1 MYQRAHR
8 HACDLVTPCSNED
21 DKFARRIKPP
31 NYNVCPMI
39 WVSTSPAVPKRGLTL
54 RQAALIA
61 GFGYLLSPVGYAEG
75 LYPKLVIANNIE
87 QTVQNIAMHRE
98 KFAIAIMCY
107 LVCFIED
114 VIIAWALY
122 YLLAPVNRAL
132 SMLAAWFRLM
142 YTAMAL
148 YAVMDLA
155 TVFRLVTTPEY
166 LTLFGSGPLHAQ
178 VRLFLSTFR
187 YDWSLSLIVF
197 GVHLA
202 LLGYLIFRSGY
213 IPWIIG
219 ILLVIDGLGWVIDG
233 LQVYFYP
240 DAKLKYL
247 FIAFLGELVFM
258 LWLLIRGWKIR
269 ELPTVSPSSP
279 SDLGSATAVVKA

>member
-1 MYQRAHR
+1 
-8 HACDLVTPCSNED
+8 
-21 DKFARRIKPP
+21 
-31 NYNVCPMI
+31 MI
-39 WVSTSPAVPKRGLTL
+39 RVSASQAAKQTRGLTL

-98 KFAIAIMCY
+98 KFAVAIICY

-114 VIIAWALY
+114 VVIAWALY
-122 YLLAPVNRAL
+122 YLLVPVNKAM
-132 SMLAAWFRLM
+132 SMLTAWFRLM

-155 TVFRLVTTPEY
+155 TVHRVVTTPDY
-166 LTLFGSGPLHAQ
+166 LTLFGSGPLQAQ
-178 VRLFLSTFR
+178 VKLLLSTFR

-197 GVHLA
+197 GVHLV
-202 LLGYLIFRSGY
+202 LLGYLILRSGY

-219 ILLVIDGLGWVIDG
+219 VLLVIDGLGWVTDS
-233 LQVYFYP
+233 LQAYFYP
-240 DAKLKYL
+240 NANLKYL
-247 FIAFLGELVFM
+247 FVTFLGELFFM

-269 ELPTVSPSSP
+269 EPQTPSHSTPLSDVVS
-279 SDLGSATAVVKA
+279 DALRKT